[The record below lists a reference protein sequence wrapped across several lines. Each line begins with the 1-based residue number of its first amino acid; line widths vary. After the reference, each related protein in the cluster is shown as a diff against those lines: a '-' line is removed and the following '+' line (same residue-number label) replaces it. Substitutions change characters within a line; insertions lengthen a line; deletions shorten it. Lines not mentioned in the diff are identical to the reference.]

1 MSSKRL
7 LTHLAL
13 IVAVGVTVGVSG
25 VPSPLSRSQPG
36 PKEGFPDAR
45 TAADAYAKLPMSFV
59 PNHGQMPEDI
69 SYGAQGLGYSLGL
82 SPAEVVFAFSR
93 PLAADSADR
102 ASPGL
107 LDGRGWGAPAAHE
120 RALVRMQLLG
130 ADPAAR
136 SAAGAPLPGKTN
148 FLIADD
154 PAGWRTGIPTYAK
167 VTYKSVYP
175 GVDASYHG
183 NQGQF
188 EYDFVVAPGADPSVV
203 GLGFAGV
210 QGVRIDV
217 GGELVLQVAGG
228 ELRHDAPVIYQDGV
242 EGRTPIAGGFVLR
255 EDDNVGFTIGAYDP
269 TRPLVIDP
277 TLDYSTYLGGVG
289 FDSGLSIAVDYLGQ
303 AYVAGATSSS
313 NFPTTRG
320 AFDTSFNGF
329 PLDAYV
335 AKLNA
340 NGSALLY
347 STFLGGNNRDDADAI
362 AVDLR
367 GNAYVRGVA
376 QSPDFPTTSGAFDTS
391 FNGSIDAY
399 VAKLTPNGTLAYLTF
414 LGGAGFD
421 SGSGIAVDRRGAAYV
436 AGITGSP
443 AFPTTPGAYD
453 TTFHGVLSHAPPPF
467 GPGDFD
473 AYLTKLSPDGSRL
486 EYSTFLGASGLEVG
500 FEVEINL
507 LGEAYVTGL
516 STSPD
521 FPTTPG
527 AYDRTLGGPYDPYVA
542 KFNRDGSVLLY
553 STFVG
558 GSGPEGA
565 LGLAVDLWGSAY
577 ITGATPSPDFP
588 TTPGAFDQSFNGG
601 QDVYVTKLTPDG
613 SALAYS
619 TFLGGGGDEGASGA
633 AVNYLGEAHV
643 IGYTTSTDFPTTPDA
658 LATTLHGGADA
669 YLTRLSP
676 NGAALGYSTYLGGS
690 GDDSG
695 QDVTVDLRSA
705 VYVSGTTQSPDF
717 PTTVGAFDRTLNS
730 ASDDAFVTKISR
742 R

>member
-1 MSSKRL
+1 
-7 LTHLAL
+7 
-13 IVAVGVTVGVSG
+13 
-25 VPSPLSRSQPG
+25 
-36 PKEGFPDAR
+36 
-45 TAADAYAKLPMSFV
+45 MSFV
-59 PNHGQMPEDI
+59 PNHGQMPQDM

-82 SPAEVVFAFSR
+82 SPAEVLFAFSR
-93 PLAADSADR
+93 RGAATSTDRDSPD
-102 ASPGL
+102 L
-107 LDGRGWGAPAAHE
+107 LGSRGWSAPTAHE
-120 RALVRMQLLG
+120 QALVRMQLLG

-136 SAAGAPLPGKTN
+136 PATGVPLPGKAN
-148 FLIADD
+148 FLIGDD
-154 PAGWRTGIPTYAK
+154 PAGWRTGIPTYGK

-183 NQGQF
+183 NQDQL

-210 QGVRIDV
+210 QGVRIDG
-217 GGELVLQVAGG
+217 GGELVLRVAGG
-228 ELRHDAPVIYQDGV
+228 ELRHHAPVIYQDGV
-242 EGRTPIAGGFVLR
+242 SGRTPVAGGFVIR
-255 EDDNVGFTIGAYDP
+255 GDGSVGFTVGAYDR

-277 TLDYSTYLGGVG
+277 TLAYSTYLGGVG
-289 FDSGLSIAVDYLGQ
+289 FDSGLSIAVDYVGQ
-303 AYVAGATSSS
+303 AYVAGATSSP
-313 NFPTTRG
+313 NFPTTPG
-320 AFDTSFNGF
+320 AFDTTFNGF

-340 NGSALLY
+340 SGSALLY

-376 QSPDFPTTSGAFDTS
+376 QSPDFPTTPGAFDTS

-399 VAKLTPNGTLAYLTF
+399 VAKLSPNGSLVYLTF

-443 AFPTTPGAYD
+443 EFPTTPGAFD
-453 TTFHGVLSHAPPPF
+453 TTFHGVLSPMPPPF

-473 AYLTKLSPDGSRL
+473 AYLTKVAPDGSRL
-486 EYSTFLGASGLEVG
+486 EYSTLFGASRLEVG

-516 STSPD
+516 SSSPD

-527 AYDRTLGGPYDPYVA
+527 AYDRTLGGPFDPYVA
-542 KFNRDGSVLLY
+542 KFNRDGSALLY

-577 ITGATPSPDFP
+577 ITGETTSPDFP
-588 TTPGAFDQSFNGG
+588 TTLGAFDRTYGG
-601 QDVYVTKLTPDG
+601 EGDVFVTKLAPDG

-619 TFLGGGGDEGASGA
+619 TFLGGGGHDGSSAV

-643 IGYTTSTDFPTTPDA
+643 VGFTGSTDFPTTPDA
-658 LATTLHGGADA
+658 LSNSRNGGSDA
-669 YLTRLSP
+669 FLTRL
-676 NGAALGYSTYLGGS
+676 NARGTGLGYSTYLGGS
-690 GDDSG
+690 GHDSA
-695 QDVTVDLRSA
+695 QDVIVDLRGA
-705 VYVSGTTQSPDF
+705 AYVSGTTQSPDF
-717 PTTVGAFDRTLNS
+717 PTTVGAFDRTVNS
-730 ASDDAFVTKISR
+730 ASDDAFVSKISR
-742 R
+742 P